1 MGPQPQPK
9 VVLPGTAGDRSGG
22 LPMSRTLI
30 DIRNAWKVYDTG
42 EILVEAVRDTSLSI
56 PEGQFVA
63 IRGASGSG
71 KSTFMHLI
79 GCLDT
84 LTRGRYLFDELEV
97 SGLSRKQLA
106 MLRNQ
111 RIGFVFQSFNLL
123 SRTTVRDNVALPL
136 AYQGVRLR
144 DRRRRAEELAVDIGL
159 GDRLD
164 HHPNQLSGGQQQRVA
179 IARALVTDPVVLL
192 ADEPTGN
199 LDTVRGGQI
208 MALFDEL
215 NRDKGLTIVMVTHE
229 ADVAAHASR
238 QVEFRDG
245 RIISDVVD

>member
-1 MGPQPQPK
+1 MAK
-9 VVLPGTAGDRSGG
+9 
-22 LPMSRTLI
+22 TLI
-30 DIRNAWKVYDTG
+30 DIQGAWKVYDTG
-42 EILVEAVRDTSLSI
+42 EIKVEAVRETSMAVA
-56 PEGQFVA
+56 EGQFVA

-84 LTRGRYLFDELEV
+84 LTLGRYLFEEREV
-97 SGLSRKQLA
+97 SRLSRNQLA
-106 MLRNQ
+106 VLRNQ

-123 SRTTVRDNVALPL
+123 ARTTIRDNVALPL

-144 DRRRRAEELAVDIGL
+144 ERRRRAEELLVDIGL
-159 GDRLD
+159 GDRLE

-199 LDTVRGGQI
+199 LDTVRGEQI
-208 MALFDEL
+208 MALFSEL
-215 NRDKGLTIVMVTHE
+215 NRDKGLTIIMVTHE
-229 ADVAAHASR
+229 AEVAAHASR

-245 RIISDVVD
+245 RIISDVVN